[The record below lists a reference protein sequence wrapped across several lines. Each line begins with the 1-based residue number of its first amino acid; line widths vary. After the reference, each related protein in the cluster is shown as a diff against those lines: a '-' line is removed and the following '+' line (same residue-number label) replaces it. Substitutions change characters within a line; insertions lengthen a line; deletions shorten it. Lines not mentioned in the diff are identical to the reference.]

1 MGDNEPGGAK
11 VTKITEGYVAEF
23 ADKKLQEL
31 INALVQN
38 AHVRDVGLF
47 ANDGGTLS
55 TGRVSHLLAGNA
67 SGTAPSIGVLAT
79 AFKSYFGSVNTGF
92 GNINTQATN
101 MKLDLKDADLILQNG
116 EEDAI
121 SVAELMYLLNNVV
134 PGGAGSSPGTGGH

>member
-1 MGDNEPGGAK
+1 MAENESGGGK

-31 INALVQN
+31 INAFAQN
-38 AHVRDVGLF
+38 AYVRDVGLY
-47 ANDGGTLS
+47 ATDGGSLS
-55 TGRVSHLLAGNA
+55 NGNVSHLLAGNA
-67 SGTAPSIGVLAT
+67 SATAPSIGALAT
-79 AFKSYFGSVNTGF
+79 AFKSYFASVTTGF
-92 GNINTQATN
+92 GNISTQANN

-134 PGGAGSSPGTGGH
+134 PGGSGAGTGGR

>member
-1 MGDNEPGGAK
+1 MAENENGGGHT

-31 INALVQN
+31 INAFLQN
-38 AHVRDVGLF
+38 ANVRDIGLY
-47 ANDGGTLS
+47 ATDGGTLS
-55 TGRVSHLLAGNA
+55 GGAPSHLLAGNA
-67 SGTAPSIGVLAT
+67 SATAPSIGILTT
-79 AFKSYFGSVNTGF
+79 AFKGYFGSVNTGF

-134 PGGAGSSPGTGGH
+134 PGGSGTGGR